1 MSPQITTLG
10 TIGSDPYHSMRS
22 RLKTSGVYRPEDN
35 AVMQN
40 YRYQIDCYD
49 ESPYEIE
56 VHNGF
61 SLATQVV
68 ITLSGSSIKLHG
80 LHFSSDGR
88 FLYFSYKS
96 IVGTKSVLSFVHT
109 QLTVPWYFTIN
120 ETNTTITF
128 TGFATEITNITNPN
142 ILPGGIT
149 SSLDGLNFYTGE
161 NNPTTS
167 PRQILIRRYSII
179 AGRENFVRDF
189 QPSNYSNTQ
198 TVNLVNQTN
207 LIRGIKIHPDG
218 TKLFVMKGDYNF
230 TNSSGTVVTGSP
242 AILQYTLNT
251 PWSFSSVSYDGQ
263 LNLTSYDTDPTDME
277 FSSDGRI
284 LYFTGLISKRVYQV
298 TLNTPWNV
306 VNGIN
311 SGIAS
316 KYFYRGYYTGHDS
329 EPRGLYFNPDG
340 LSFYIL
346 GSKYLTAPLL
356 PNDSAST
363 STGSITRYGLIVS

>member
-61 SLATQVV
+61 FLSTQVS
-68 ITLSGSSIKLHG
+68 IDLIGLSIKLYG

-88 FLYFSYKS
+88 FLYISYKS
-96 IVGTKSVLSFVHT
+96 IEGTKSLLSFVYL

-120 ETNTTITF
+120 ESDSILTF
-128 TGFATEITNITNPN
+128 TGFQSEITNVTNPD

-149 SSLDGLNFYTGE
+149 SSLDGLDFYTGE
-161 NNPTTS
+161 NIPTTS
-167 PRQILIRRYSII
+167 PKQALIRHYSII
-179 AGRENFVRDF
+179 TGRENFVWNF
-189 QPSNYSNTQ
+189 QGSNYSNVETS
-198 TVNLVNQTN
+198 NLVNRTN

-230 TNSSGTVVTGSP
+230 TNSSGTVVNGVP
-242 AILQYTLNT
+242 GILQYTLSS
-251 PWSFSSVSYDGQ
+251 PWSITSMTYNGQ
-263 LNLTSYDTDPTDME
+263 LSLTSYDTDPTDME

-284 LYFTGLISKRVYQV
+284 LYFTGLTTKRVYQV
-298 TLNTPWNV
+298 TLNTPWDV

-311 SGIAS
+311 SGVAS

-329 EPRGLYFNPDG
+329 EPRGFYFNPDG

-346 GSKYLTAPLL
+346 GSKYLTPPLL
-356 PNDSAST
+356 PDDSAST
-363 STGSITRYGLIVS
+363 STGSITRYGLIIS